1 MENILV
7 EGIRTNNLKN
17 ISVRLKKNAINLIIG
32 PSGSGKSSLAYDT
45 IAQIGIH
52 ELSSMY
58 SDIVKEPK
66 YTVDGYE
73 NMVVTVPL
81 KQTNTNSNVRSTI
94 GTYFSLNACIAKI
107 FASLLEQPYDFFVLN
122 KTENVCPNCLGL
134 GYTKTLDEN
143 KIIDFN
149 KKISEVPI
157 RCWNRNKN
165 FYKQI
170 LLKFCEE
177 DKIPTDK
184 KFKELNKNQ
193 QDLILRG
200 IGKEKYK
207 IHYISS
213 NIPSTRTTQ
222 YYGPLTGIPMLKRFS
237 PSATF
242 YSELPCNVCNGEKFE
257 SGHRSYKLCGFSVGE
272 VMLLPFSDMVVWIKK
287 IRNAYDCSDIDFS
300 LNQLAVFA
308 SKAAELNVG
317 YLFMNR
323 NIPSLSG
330 GELQRLRLIQIFS
343 TELTNL
349 LIVLD
354 EPLAGLSTDEK
365 QIIYE
370 NIKKLTKKHTLL
382 VIDHHNMFLKDAA
395 QIIALGEGSGKNGGN
410 IIDANKY
417 INKQSRIINF
427 SVRKPGKIIN
437 VAVQGNV
444 YSYKGIDVEIADK
457 SLNIISGRSGV
468 GKSTLLKEY
477 LPRFF
482 DDYTYVSQKPLEG
495 NSHSSVATY
504 LGVMNRISK
513 VFSKASG
520 RDANIFSNAS
530 RSKGVCKTCGG
541 TGLITYGSDSQ
552 SQVVLTCKDCS
563 GTGFDKKLQKYVI
576 QGKSILDIWNMT
588 IDEGKDFFRDL
599 DKPVTET
606 LEKAQSLLLGHIR
619 IGEKLSSLSGG
630 ENIRIKLVAA
640 MKGKYEVYGID
651 EPFKGL
657 NNEEI
662 FAVVNA
668 LNALC
673 EQGKTVIVVDH
684 EENGFKYFSRHLELI
699 NNDGI
704 LTGKTVLE

>member
-1 MENILV
+1 
-7 EGIRTNNLKN
+7 
-17 ISVRLKKNAINLIIG
+17 
-32 PSGSGKSSLAYDT
+32 
-45 IAQIGIH
+45 
-52 ELSSMY
+52 
-58 SDIVKEPK
+58 
-66 YTVDGYE
+66 
-73 NMVVTVPL
+73 
-81 KQTNTNSNVRSTI
+81 
-94 GTYFSLNACIAKI
+94 
-107 FASLLEQPYDFFVLN
+107 
-122 KTENVCPNCLGL
+122 
-134 GYTKTLDEN
+134 
-143 KIIDFN
+143 
-149 KKISEVPI
+149 
-157 RCWNRNKN
+157 
-165 FYKQI
+165 
-170 LLKFCEE
+170 
-177 DKIPTDK
+177 
-184 KFKELNKNQ
+184 
-193 QDLILRG
+193 
-200 IGKEKYK
+200 
-207 IHYISS
+207 
-213 NIPSTRTTQ
+213 
-222 YYGPLTGIPMLKRFS
+222 MLKRFS